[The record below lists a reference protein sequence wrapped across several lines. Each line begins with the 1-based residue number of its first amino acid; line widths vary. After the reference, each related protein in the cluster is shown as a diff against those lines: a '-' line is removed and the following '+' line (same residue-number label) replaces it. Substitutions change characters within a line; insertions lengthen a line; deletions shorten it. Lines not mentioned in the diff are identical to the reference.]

1 MKIAL
6 LAKTLLTPLVPR
18 SNPVVLIEDGRIAAV
33 GTRDEMTIPTDARI
47 EDFGDAVLA
56 PGMIDVH
63 LHGGGGSDIME
74 ATPDALAHVGR
85 QLARHGV
92 TSYLPTTVTAPWEDT
107 LSALDRLAQI
117 LENPSRQ
124 LESEPCAQP
133 LSLHL
138 EGPFISHRRPGVHPL
153 PHIQEP
159 SLERFDALW
168 NAARGHLGWMTI
180 APEREGA
187 LPVIRTASSR
197 GVVVSMGHSDAD
209 LAAAITG
216 REAGA
221 AHVTHTF
228 NAMRPL
234 DHREPGILGLA
245 LGDAELSAEIIADG
259 VHVHPLMVSSF
270 LRLKGAERAMLV
282 TDSISATGMGD
293 GTFRL
298 GSFDV
303 EVKGARCTTGGRLAG
318 SVLTLDRAVQNAMAF
333 TGWDLQRCVRMASY
347 NPARLLGLLPR
358 KGLIEAGADA
368 DIVVWSE
375 SGEVRRTIV
384 AGRV

>member
-1 MKIAL
+1 MKIAF
-6 LAKTLLTPLVPR
+6 LAKTLLTPLVLR
-18 SNPVVLIEDGRIAAV
+18 SNAVVLIEDGRILAA
-33 GTRDEMTIPTDARI
+33 GTRDEVTIPQDARV

-74 ATPDALAHVGR
+74 ATPEALARVGR

-92 TSYLPTTVTAPWEDT
+92 TSYLPTTVTAPWDTT
-107 LSALDRLAQI
+107 LSALDSLAQGI
-117 LENPSRQ
+117 EHPPQQ
-124 LESEPCAQP
+124 LDGEPCAQP

-138 EGPFISHRRPGVHPL
+138 EGPFISHRRLGVHPPQHVL
-153 PHIQEP
+153 AP
-159 SLERFDALW
+159 SLERFDAMW
-168 NAARGHLGWMTI
+168 NAARGHVGWMTM
-180 APEREGA
+180 APECEGA
-187 LPVIRTASSR
+187 LPVIQSASRR

-209 LAAAITG
+209 LAAARKG

-221 AHVTHTF
+221 AHVTHIF

-245 LGDAELSAEIIADG
+245 LGDPELSAEIIADG
-259 VHVHPLMVSSF
+259 VHVHPLMVSAF

-282 TDSISATGMGD
+282 TDAISATGMGD

-303 EVKGARCTTGGRLAG
+303 DVKGARCTTGGKLAG
-318 SVLTLDRAVQNAMAF
+318 SVLTLDRAVQNAMEF
-333 TGWDLQRCVRMASY
+333 TGWDLQRCLRMASY

-358 KGLIEAGADA
+358 KGVLEAGADA
-368 DIVVWSE
+368 DIVVFSE
-375 SGEVRRTIV
+375 SGEVRRTII

>member
-1 MKIAL
+1 MKTAL
-6 LAKTLLTPLVPR
+6 LAKTLLTPLTFLR
-18 SNPVVLIEDGRIAAV
+18 NPVVLIDDGRILAV
-33 GTRDEMTIPTDARI
+33 GSREEMSVPTGVRV

-92 TSYLPTTVTAPWEDT
+92 TSYLPTTVTAPWDDT
-107 LSALDRLAQI
+107 LAALERLAQI
-117 LENPSRQ
+117 LEHPPQQ
-124 LESEPCAQP
+124 LDGEPCAQP

-138 EGPFISHRRPGVHPL
+138 EGPFISHRRLGVHPPQHVL
-153 PHIQEP
+153 EP
-159 SLERFDALW
+159 SLERFDAMW
-168 NAARGHLGWMTI
+168 NAARGHVGWITM

-187 LPVIRTASSR
+187 LPVIESATGR
-197 GVVVSMGHSDAD
+197 GVVVSMGHTDAD
-209 LAAAITG
+209 FAAAQQG
-216 REAGA
+216 RAAGA

-234 DHREPGILGLA
+234 DHREPGILGLT
-245 LGDAELSAEIIADG
+245 LGDPSLSAEIIADG
-259 VHVHPLMVSSF
+259 VHVHPLMVSAF
-270 LRLKGAERAMLV
+270 LRLKGPETAMLV
-282 TDSISATGMGD
+282 TDAISATGMGD

-298 GSFDV
+298 GSFEV
-303 EVKGARCTTGGRLAG
+303 EVKGPRCTTGGKLAG
-318 SVLTLDRAVQNAMAF
+318 SVLTLDRAVRNAMEF
-333 TGWDLQRCVRMASY
+333 TGWDLQHSIRMACY

-358 KGLIEAGADA
+358 KGVIEAGADA
-368 DIVVWSE
+368 DIIVLSE
-375 SGEVRRTIV
+375 SGEVRRTII

>member
-6 LAKTLLTPLVPR
+6 LAKTLLTPLVSCR
-18 SNPVVLIEDGRIAAV
+18 NPIVVIEDGRILAA
-33 GTRDEMTIPTDARI
+33 GSRDEVAVPRDARV

-63 LHGGGGSDIME
+63 LHGSGGSDIME
-74 ATPDALAHVGR
+74 ATPEALARVGR

-92 TSYLPTTVTAPWEDT
+92 TSYLPTTVTAPWDAT
-107 LSALDRLAQI
+107 LSALDRLAQVI
-117 LENPSRQ
+117 ENPPQQ
-124 LESEPCAQP
+124 LDGEPCAQP

-138 EGPFISHRRPGVHPL
+138 EGPFISHRRLGVHPPQHVL
-153 PHIQEP
+153 EP
-159 SLERFDALW
+159 SLERFDDLW
-168 NAARGHLGWMTI
+168 NAARGHVGWITM

-187 LPVIRTASSR
+187 LPVIESATSR
-197 GVVVSMGHSDAD
+197 GVVVSMGHTDAD
-209 LAAAITG
+209 LAAAQKG

-245 LGDAELSAEIIADG
+245 LGDPDLSAEIIADG
-259 VHVHPLMVSSF
+259 VHVHPLMVSAF
-270 LRLKGAERAMLV
+270 LRLKGPERAMLV
-282 TDSISATGMGD
+282 TDAISATGMGD

-303 EVKGARCTTGGRLAG
+303 EVKGARCTAEGKLAG
-318 SVLTLDRAVQNAMAF
+318 SVLTLDHAVRNAMAY
-333 TGWDLQRCVRMASY
+333 TGWDLQRSIRMASY

-358 KGLIEAGADA
+358 KGVIEAGADA
-368 DIVVWSE
+368 DIVVLSE

>member
-1 MKIAL
+1 MKTAL
-6 LAKTLLTPLVPR
+6 LAQTLLTPLTSLR
-18 SNPVVLIEDGRIAAV
+18 NPVVLIDDGRILAV
-33 GTRDEMTIPTDARI
+33 GTREEMSVPAGVRV

-92 TSYLPTTVTAPWEDT
+92 TSYLPTTVTAPWDDT
-107 LSALDRLAQI
+107 LTALERLAQI
-117 LENPSRQ
+117 LENPPQQ
-124 LESEPCAQP
+124 LDGEPCAQP

-138 EGPFISHRRPGVHPL
+138 EGPFISHRRLGVHPPQHVL
-153 PHIQEP
+153 EP

-168 NAARGHLGWMTI
+168 NAARGHVGWITM

-187 LPVIRTASSR
+187 LPVIQSATGR
-197 GVVVSMGHSDAD
+197 GVVVSMGHTDAD
-209 LAAAITG
+209 FAAAQQG
-216 REAGA
+216 RAAGA

-234 DHREPGILGLA
+234 DHRDPGILGLA
-245 LGDAELSAEIIADG
+245 LGDPSLSAEIIADG
-259 VHVHPLMVSSF
+259 VHVHPLMVSAF
-270 LRLKGAERAMLV
+270 LRLKGPETAMLV
-282 TDSISATGMGD
+282 TDATSATGMGD

-298 GSFDV
+298 GSFEV
-303 EVKGARCTTGGRLAG
+303 EVKGPRCTTGGKLAG
-318 SVLTLDRAVQNAMAF
+318 SVLTLDRAVRNAMEY
-333 TGWDLQRCVRMASY
+333 TGWDLQHSVRMAGY

-358 KGLIEAGADA
+358 KGVIEAGADA
-368 DIVVWSE
+368 DILVLSE

-384 AGRV
+384 AGRL